1 MTQELQQPA
10 FSRESI
16 EMLDAMGLGP
26 VWLLRDSMD
35 PLVPTGA
42 LRPAGR
48 PQSPSP
54 KRSAVP
60 ARAELTAAKTGISRR
75 LLNLLGRHRLPQ
87 LLRLYPRQMHSR
99 RSA

>member
-26 VWLLRDSMD
+26 YGFCVIRWIRWCRQGLCGLPGGRSPHHRNDLLCRHGLNS
-35 PLVPTGA
+35 L
-42 LRPAGR
+42 
-48 PQSPSP
+48 QQ
-54 KRSAVP
+54 KREV
-60 ARAELTAAKTGISRR
+60 SRR